1 MEIEISLTVLVS
13 LATNPNCL
21 DTVYCFLRVMLQ
33 WVVVGVQCTGT
44 MKGLLSPS
52 G

>member
-1 MEIEISLTVLVS
+1 MEIEISLTLLVS
-13 LATNPNCL
+13 LATNPNFL

-33 WVVVGVQCTGT
+33 WVVVGVQCTGP
-44 MKGLLSPS
+44 MKGLLPPS